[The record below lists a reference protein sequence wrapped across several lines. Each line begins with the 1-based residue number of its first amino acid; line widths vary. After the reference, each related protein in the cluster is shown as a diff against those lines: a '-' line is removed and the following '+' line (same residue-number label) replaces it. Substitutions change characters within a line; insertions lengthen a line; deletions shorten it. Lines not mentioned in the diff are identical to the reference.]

1 MNLAALTFAE
11 EGLIATITSKCNVR
25 QGCTNLGHRDA
36 QMTTVYTV
44 ALNIL
49 GSSI

>member
-1 MNLAALTFAE
+1 MNLAALTFADK
-11 EGLIATITSKCNVR
+11 GLIATVTSKCNVR
-25 QGCTNLGHRDA
+25 QGCTNLGHQNA
-36 QMTTVYTV
+36 QMTTVYTG